1 MKSLIFGWVALC
13 LMFMV
18 QGCKQ
23 NMDLQPDNYFNGDQ
37 LTLARAIENGDG
49 DEVKKLASKTD
60 LNKPGK
66 EDMTLLFWAVMNSLN
81 DKKTPEHLK
90 IIATLIKAGADPL
103 QPRPQG
109 KSSPAE
115 LVLKADSDVWIKA
128 MLDGGLSPDAKDK
141 TFGEPIIFESIEAKN
156 TETLKAMLDG
166 GADINITDSLGST
179 LLVAALDY
187 HAYDHVLLLL
197 KRGTDPEI
205 KTINGWTMGNQLQR
219 YLNRT
224 EEGSEEYKK
233 LTEIKET
240 LIQHGGKWPP
250 APVK

>member
-1 MKSLIFGWVALC
+1 VKSLIFGWVALC

-90 IIATLIKAGADPL
+90 IITQGFKLGQI
-103 QPRPQG
+103 PRKRGPQG
-109 KSSPAE
+109 KISQQ
-115 LVLKADSDVWIKA
+115 K
-128 MLDGGLSPDAKDK
+128 
-141 TFGEPIIFESIEAKN
+141 
-156 TETLKAMLDG
+156 
-166 GADINITDSLGST
+166 
-179 LLVAALDY
+179 Y
-187 HAYDHVLLLL
+187 
-197 KRGTDPEI
+197 
-205 KTINGWTMGNQLQR
+205 
-219 YLNRT
+219 
-224 EEGSEEYKK
+224 
-233 LTEIKET
+233 
-240 LIQHGGKWPP
+240 
-250 APVK
+250 